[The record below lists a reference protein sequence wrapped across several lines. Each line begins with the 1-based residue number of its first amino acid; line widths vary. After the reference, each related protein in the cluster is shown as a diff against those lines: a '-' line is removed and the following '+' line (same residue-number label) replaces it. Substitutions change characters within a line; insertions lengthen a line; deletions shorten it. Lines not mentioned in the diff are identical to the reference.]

1 MKKDVERAKVLLM
14 RLNYIMASLDG
25 HDAYI
30 ETENNR
36 EEASK
41 DKNKRIWELW

>member
-1 MKKDVERAKVLLM
+1 MKKDVEQAKILLM

-25 HDAYI
+25 HDAYK